1 MPKVARELSA
11 LEVKRIECPGMHAVG
26 GVAGLYLQVV
36 PSGGRTWILRCLIG
50 GKRREMG
57 LGGFP
62 SVTLALAREKARH
75 ARQTIDEGRDPIV
88 EREAAR
94 GALAAKRDA
103 VITFERAA
111 FLLIASKSAEWSN
124 PKHQSQWRNTLE
136 TYAFPVIGHLLV
148 HDIALS
154 HITQILEPI
163 WTVKNE
169 TASRL
174 RGRIEAVLDWATVRG
189 YRNGDNPAR
198 WRGHLDMLLAKP
210 SKVRKVKHHAAIPW
224 EEIGPFMAE
233 LRSREGTGA
242 RALEFAIL
250 TAARSGEVRSMTWA
264 EVDLESGV
272 WTVPPDHMKA
282 GKEHRIPLSADA
294 IELLRSAAGG
304 GTTAPSALVFPGVK
318 SESKL
323 SDMTF
328 TAVLKR
334 LGRADITAH
343 GFRSAFRDWAG
354 ETTAYPREVIEHA
367 LAHQLR
373 DKAEAAYA
381 RGTLFNKRRDLMD
394 DWALQCRCENYHKQ
408 AVTLT

>member
-1 MPKVARELSA
+1 A
-11 LEVKRIECPGMHAVG
+11 
-26 GVAGLYLQVV
+26 
-36 PSGGRTWILRCLIG
+36 
-50 GKRREMG
+50 
-57 LGGFP
+57 
-62 SVTLALAREKARH
+62 
-75 ARQTIDEGRDPIV
+75 D
-88 EREAAR
+88 
-94 GALAAKRDA
+94 
-103 VITFERAA
+103 
-111 FLLIASKSAEWSN
+111 LLIASKSAEWSN
-124 PKHQSQWRNTLE
+124 PKHLAQWRNTLE
-136 TYAFPVIGHLLV
+136 TYAFPVIGQLLV

-224 EEIGPFMAE
+224 EEIGPFMVE

-282 GKEHRIPLSADA
+282 GKEHRVPLSPCA
-294 IELLRSAAGG
+294 IKLLQSMAGG
-304 GTTAPSALVFPGVK
+304 GATDPSALVFPGMK
-318 SESKL
+318 SDAKL

-328 TAVLKR
+328 TALLKR

-354 ETTAYPREVIEHA
+354 ETTVYPREVIEHA

-394 DWALQCRCENYHKQ
+394 DWTLQCGNHEHQGHQERQERQ
-408 AVTLT
+408 EQQVSQT